1 VTFPSAEDATP
12 VSSPEQYPGVGL
24 DSYYTEGVFVG
35 YRGYQHFGLDAA
47 YEFGHGLSYTS
58 FEYSDLSTKSKGKGE
73 VSATFTVTNTGDH
86 AGVDTPQVYVGE
98 LPTDVVETAPKQ
110 LAGFSKVTL
119 EPGESKQITV
129 DLARESLSY
138 WDSYTDGWITPK
150 GELEVYVGAS
160 LEDIR
165 LDHTVTVKSS
175 DKENASGIS
184 STAVYAAVNLNSGA
198 CLDAVDAGVANGT
211 VVQQWACPAPM
222 ANAEWTLAA
231 VKGGD
236 SYRITNVNSG
246 TALQVAGASTAEGAT
261 LELWASSKQDENQQ
275 FRLVRVGDGYYQ
287 FVNVHSGL
295 CVAVA
300 DGSRDNGAAIVQES
314 CDADSTAQ
322 AFALKVQGG

>member
-1 VTFPSAEDATP
+1 
-12 VSSPEQYPGVGL
+12 
-24 DSYYTEGVFVG
+24 
-35 YRGYQHFGLDAA
+35 
-47 YEFGHGLSYTS
+47 
-58 FEYSDLSTKSKGKGE
+58 
-73 VSATFTVTNTGDH
+73 
-86 AGVDTPQVYVGE
+86 
-98 LPTDVVETAPKQ
+98 
-110 LAGFSKVTL
+110 
-119 EPGESKQITV
+119 
-129 DLARESLSY
+129 
-138 WDSYTDGWITPK
+138 
-150 GELEVYVGAS
+150 
-160 LEDIR
+160 
-165 LDHTVTVKSS
+165 
-175 DKENASGIS
+175 
-184 STAVYAAVNLNSGA
+184 
-198 CLDAVDAGVANGT
+198 
-211 VVQQWACPAPM
+211 M